1 MTRRTAIAV
10 AAGGVAFAAGPP
22 DLAGKIGITTG
33 SFNKLLSPTP
43 AKGKLVM
50 LDLPRIMRDELD
62 LEVLDLMTA
71 TLPSLDLRYCE
82 QLRAAAAKSRVTI
95 ANLKMNQP
103 EIDMASADETARS
116 RAVAEYK
123 KTIDSAAALGC
134 RWVRPLPGRTKPD
147 LAILA
152 RSYHELMD
160 YAAPKRI
167 SLLAENYGWMQDD
180 PDALPAVV
188 SAVGRGLKVQP
199 DTGNWTPQAR
209 YEGLGKAFPHA
220 VSCDFKAFRL
230 GADGS
235 HADYDL
241 KRCFDVAWRSGFRGP
256 WCFEHFHDELRP
268 LLHEMTVLR
277 DMIRAWSRA
286 AG

>member
-1 MTRRTAIAV
+1 M
-10 AAGGVAFAAGPP
+10 AAGAGAFAAGPQ
-22 DLAGKIGITTG
+22 DLAGKIGITAG
-33 SFNKLLSPTP
+33 SFNNLLSPAP

-71 TLPSLDLRYCE
+71 TLPSLAAGYCE
-82 QLRAAAAKSRVTI
+82 KLRAAAAKSRVTI
-95 ANLKMNQP
+95 TNLKMNQT
-103 EIDMASADETARS
+103 EIDMASTDDGAR
-116 RAVAEYK
+116 RHAVAEYK

-134 RWVRPLPGRTKPD
+134 RWVRPLPGRAKPD

-160 YAAPKRI
+160 YAAPKGI

-180 PDALPAVV
+180 PEALPAVV

-199 DTGNWTPQAR
+199 DTGNWTPRAR
-209 YEGLGKAFPHA
+209 YEGLEKAFLHA

-230 GADGS
+230 GPGGT

-241 KRCFDVAWRSGFRGP
+241 KRCFDVAWRAGFRGP
-256 WCFEHFHDELRP
+256 WCFEHFHDELAP
-268 LLHEMTVLR
+268 LLREMTVLR
-277 DMIRAWSRA
+277 DMIRAWSKAHRP
-286 AG
+286 